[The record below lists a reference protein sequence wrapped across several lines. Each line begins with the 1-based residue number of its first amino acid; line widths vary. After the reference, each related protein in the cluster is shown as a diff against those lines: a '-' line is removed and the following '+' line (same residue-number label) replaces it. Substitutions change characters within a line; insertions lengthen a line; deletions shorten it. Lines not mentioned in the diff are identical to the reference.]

1 MYSSAPLVRYGT
13 GIPLRVTEGY
23 APMGVF
29 SAQRYAQNY
38 ASGNPGM
45 QTPGVPG
52 LSGLTFDGTG
62 LFGTGLFGSSAWGV
76 GEWATI
82 GLGAYFVLKLGFG
95 LGSGSRRKK
104 LAVIRDKYQLAR
116 DTA

>member
-1 MYSSAPLVRYGT
+1 MGT
-13 GIPLRVTEGY
+13 F
-23 APMGVF
+23 A
-29 SAQRYAQNY
+29 AQRYAQNY
-38 ASGNPGM
+38 APGNPGM
-45 QTPGVPG
+45 QPPGVPG

-62 LFGTGLFGSSAWGV
+62 LLGTGLFGSSTWGM

-82 GLGAYFVLKLGFG
+82 GLGAYFVLKLAGGFG
-95 LGSGSRRKK
+95 LGGGGRRKK